1 MEVIIISSFSN
12 VTFESKFCSKLQK
25 LGMWLFLQ
33 ILFTSCTGTSG
44 SSGSAGTAIRLNS
57 QDSTAS
63 VDDAGSPWNATRQ
76 TSISLREWDIPYEE
90 LKIADKIGSGR
101 FSTGKL

>member
-1 MEVIIISSFSN
+1 MPVLSDLI
-12 VTFESKFCSKLQK
+12 
-25 LGMWLFLQ
+25 LFL
-33 ILFTSCTGTSG
+33 GTSG

-101 FSTGKL
+101 FSTGNFFGYFYAVIASLKSYGLILGTTKVY

>member
-1 MEVIIISSFSN
+1 MGLCRFSN
-12 VTFESKFCSKLQK
+12 GRHCKRKSQYAKR
-25 LGMWLFLQ
+25 
-33 ILFTSCTGTSG
+33 ILNKIVKYINEIFFISCTGTSG

>member
-1 MEVIIISSFSN
+1 MLLIC
-12 VTFESKFCSKLQK
+12 KFCHIVF
-25 LGMWLFLQ
+25 LFL
-33 ILFTSCTGTSG
+33 GTSG

-101 FSTGKL
+101 FSTGNFLKSYLI